1 MDGNCFGKPKLVAT
15 AVRRLN
21 WNGLLLNGANN
32 SLLLLLQAQTRYL
45 RLLHRCPS
53 VSSFPPSRASW
64 YFVLAKER
72 LTLEQQQEIE
82 GMGQANQDLALA
94 YELSQDARRNPQRT
108 EGARIER
115 LAQTSKK
122 LPGD

>member
-1 MDGNCFGKPKLVAT
+1 M
-15 AVRRLN
+15 
-21 WNGLLLNGANN
+21 
-32 SLLLLLQAQTRYL
+32 
-45 RLLHRCPS
+45 
-53 VSSFPPSRASW
+53 
-64 YFVLAKER
+64 LAKER

-94 YELSQDARRNPQRT
+94 YELGQDARRNPQRT
-108 EGARIER
+108 EGARIKR